1 MTMLERL
8 TDPHGS
14 ALIGWLEGNVLYA
27 RLGGTISGELGA
39 HLAARFAALIGD
51 SVGVHLFNE
60 SSEVHSY
67 DVAAYVTLTDAL
79 RAKRGQF
86 KLIVLRPWCGRI
98 SASARAFAASLGC
111 LEFVSSGGAFA
122 ARLRAAAP
130 SADVNQLVAPDDLDR
145 GSERAHSSS
154 SAFPALLPLPAGV
167 ERGLEPVPRTY
178 VFDLSEFEQGC
189 FTATRFEHLMGRP
202 RGSWI
207 CVARTDEHALSLA
220 RQAALVEWAKPRTR
234 APEKF
239 TVRFIDGEPPSPSAR
254 RR

>member
-8 TDPHGS
+8 TDAHGS
-14 ALIGWLEGNVLYA
+14 ALIGWLEGKVLYA
-27 RLGGTISGELGA
+27 RLDGTISGELGS
-39 HLAARFAALIGD
+39 HLAVRFTALIGD
-51 SVGVHLFNE
+51 SVAVHHFNE

-67 DVAAYVTLTDAL
+67 DVAAYTALTDAL
-79 RAKRGQF
+79 RAKRHQF

-130 SADVNQLVAPDDLDR
+130 SADVDQLVAPDDLDR
-145 GSERAHSSS
+145 ASDRAPASS
-154 SAFPALLPLPAGV
+154 SAFPPLLPLPVGV
-167 ERGLEPVPRTY
+167 ERGFESLPRTY
-178 VFDLSEFEQGC
+178 VFDLSDFEQGC
-189 FTATRFEHLMGRP
+189 FTATRFEHLAGRP
-202 RGSWI
+202 RGGWV
-207 CVARTDEHALSLA
+207 CVARSDEHALSLA

-234 APEKF
+234 LPEKF
-239 TVRFIDGEPPSPSAR
+239 TVRFVDGARQPPSDR